1 MVNNIEAIKSKEVIH
16 SALQSISNSL
26 KEQQIDIKE
35 NFDGDIK
42 DINKL
47 VNISNELVSEFS
59 TIQTSDEF
67 AKFFKKNE
75 SFIKIGMESI
85 TKHAKKEYTEKLNK
99 IKQTLDLAYTT
110 QIDKRDQETNNKI
123 KEENNDLYF
132 LINSF
137 IDDIN
142 SRVIITTKDYILSK
156 KDFENYLDR
165 INDIVSNYNN
175 IRSKD
180 DFIKFFENIKINED
194 DSDKFKEMIKNWLER
209 AREMI

>member
-75 SFIKIGMESI
+75 SFIKIGIESI

-99 IKQTLDLAYTT
+99 VKQTLDLAYTT
-110 QIDKRDQETNNKI
+110 QINKRDNVTNI
-123 KEENNDLYF
+123 RIEKENIFVKGLIDFYINN
-132 LINSF
+132 INST
-137 IDDIN
+137 I
-142 SRVIITTKDYILSK
+142 VVTTKDYILSK
-156 KDFENYLDR
+156 KKFINYLDR
-165 INDIVSNYNN
+165 VNDVVSDYNN
-175 IRSKD
+175 VRSKD
-180 DFIKFFENIKINED
+180 DFIKFFENIKVNED
-194 DSDKFKEMIKNWLER
+194 DSDEFKEMTKKWLER

>member
-1 MVNNIEAIKSKEVIH
+1 M
-16 SALQSISNSL
+16 QSISNSL

-35 NFDGDIK
+35 SFDGDIK

-59 TIQTSDEF
+59 TIQTSNEF

-85 TKHAKKEYTEKLNK
+85 TKHVKKEYTEKLNK
-99 IKQTLDLAYTT
+99 VKQILDLAYTT

-194 DSDKFKEMIKNWLER
+194 DSDKFKEMIKKWLER
-209 AREMI
+209 AREIVK